1 MKQSYLKSLL
11 LLLAMV
17 WAIPKSTA
25 ADYEISAPTNVWT
38 KAYTGTSSNWVSSAV
53 VGDVIYTAPGYS
65 ATPTDIFYSATFS
78 SEPTTRWVSKGHY
91 IDNTNGGKAFSY
103 GSWTDPDGTA
113 ASTSNCYYS
122 AGPSIASDA
131 DGALW
136 LKAKLSSSWGPV
148 QNATAFIYYSAGNTP
163 NPFATTGAAGTKT
176 AVSLG
181 TQDLTGRADRMTAYG
196 HTTTAAGGALWIIP
210 NGYTSIVKFP
220 VVSGVI
226 QTKVDYSL
234 PSGITVASNNRIVTQ
249 YADNKIM
256 FDDGTSL
263 YKGVISGTNVTWTK
277 IGVTANAGN
286 NSTGA
291 AIFELQ
297 GHEVVVYSS
306 SATQISFY
314 DITTGAML
322 GTATP
327 FTTQGSSEYGRHGI
341 HAKVSGNTASV
352 YVYVP
357 GQGAAKYSI
366 TATEVANFTDP
377 VQNLKA
383 TRTFNTDAS
392 QDAMLTWSAPATGAD
407 YVTGYTIY
415 KDGATVTT
423 VAAGTTTYTYAGL
436 TASSEFNVVPNYNYN
451 GTVTVGTDSK
461 VTIAP
466 YVYTAPQNVN
476 AEHYSGYARASISFT
491 KISRTTGIEILYD
504 IVRDGTVISKGL
516 SQNEYIDTY
525 IPEGE
530 HTYAVEAVYYIADAD
545 GKYTIEIKRM
555 RSGGKTLLI
564 DELNTA
570 NVNYTLEEVYN
581 YEMWDIWNADQANGK
596 KLPANFNPNLK
607 TDKGYIDAEHYRQGA
622 LVTDS
627 NGKKW
632 WYIAQKSNTTN
643 FEAHDGG
650 TSGGVL
656 KISAENADLQAGG
669 NASLLDLSTAGEIKV
684 GQTAG
689 IAADANGNFLVRGWN
704 QTYDDAGTTSYND
717 GMNYGSKLVN
727 VVIYSADLT
736 KRFEVPL
743 NFDLDAD
750 DVQTNQYSNGR
761 IDYYRV
767 SGDLMGTSYLYVV
780 CGASRTFSV
789 IKMVND
795 GTNVT
800 ASLEKQYT
808 PDTIGDT
815 GETIKVSAGDGYE
828 NYAFDIESGQG
839 SAGYVYQKRSVG
851 YLYVPTAATSN
862 TAIFTED
869 GKLANSGGTT
879 VRMVNANDSAA
890 TRLFIITPQS
900 FLSRNT
906 GSFSVELVT
915 GNDFANGT
923 VPIAT
928 KVQDASDNVIATS
941 EAGNANGNWLF
952 AEYNATDKCIYIY
965 QYVPGIRIAKYR
977 LYGNVGFLDSKPTLD
992 ITTSY
997 DANKENIT
1005 HFTAT
1010 TSWSTPTDYKGAG
1023 DYAISHYKVEL
1034 LDAANKVID
1043 SKDVKA
1049 TEGYGTDWSSKD
1061 YSLTFNTT
1069 ADITPATGVTVATGD
1084 TENHFVDNAS
1094 PYTARV
1100 TAVYDLT
1107 SVLNGTSG
1115 ADSDLRSGAV
1125 RSVQTTHDYGVKNP
1139 AGEVTIYE
1147 GVGTVNNVYRIEINI
1162 ENMEEGEEPVSHYEI
1177 AYNYTD
1183 ASGKKVTVPVDNFV
1197 LVTADALT
1205 EGQSVV
1211 PGADVRNGNNGYAL
1225 SESQGKSFV
1234 CFYQDNRV
1242 LEDTNKDGHLDYT
1255 YPTEENWQIPSNWT
1269 YTITAVYAANNSLLR
1284 NTTAVTL
1291 NAPDTMIETGV
1302 ESVGG
1307 DAAASLNAFPIP
1319 ATSTLTVQAPQGIE
1333 SISIISAAGVEVKS
1347 VAGNSESIMSI
1358 AVDDLAAGY
1367 YMLRVNGLAPIKI
1380 VKK

>member
-25 ADYEISAPTNVWT
+25 VEYELTVNTTAEWKQSFSTPGSDAKGAGVGKDYKIWTVGMTTEYSSPYNAAYRVGSTGVETFSCGYSDAGEAVTNDDALNVIWTPTYVTSAIKTLLVWDNDSNPANKKTIDLTNYSPGAARCISAEGDIMNGTGYVWFVT
-38 KAYTGTSSNWVSSAV
+38 PKDSKIQRVTIVS
-53 VGDVIYTAPGYS
+53 
-65 ATPTDIFYSATFS
+65 
-78 SEPTTRWVSKGHY
+78 
-91 IDNTNGGKAFSY
+91 
-103 GSWTDPDGTA
+103 
-113 ASTSNCYYS
+113 
-122 AGPSIASDA
+122 
-131 DGALW
+131 
-136 LKAKLSSSWGPV
+136 
-148 QNATAFIYYSAGNTP
+148 
-163 NPFATTGAAGTKT
+163 
-176 AVSLG
+176 
-181 TQDLTGRADRMTAYG
+181 
-196 HTTTAAGGALWIIP
+196 
-210 NGYTSIVKFP
+210 
-220 VVSGVI
+220 
-226 QTKVDYSL
+226 
-234 PSGITVASNNRIVTQ
+234 
-249 YADNKIM
+249 
-256 FDDGTSL
+256 
-263 YKGVISGTNVTWTK
+263 
-277 IGVTANAGN
+277 
-286 NSTGA
+286 
-291 AIFELQ
+291 
-297 GHEVVVYSS
+297 
-306 SATQISFY
+306 
-314 DITTGAML
+314 
-322 GTATP
+322 GTATRLDSWP
-327 FTTQGSSEYGRHGI
+327 LVDSDGNSITLTGDTPYLKKYDTGKCYLLDRAGKGMYDVAVNSTNAVCTSIPTSVSDQYANGSIGGCIFMFKGHKLLFCNTSANYSAAFKIVDMSDGNKVLATITDYTTTISAHRYGRTI
-341 HAKVSGNTASV
+341 IPIVNPDNENKLDLYTYKSGV
-352 YVYVP
+352 C
-357 GQGAAKYSI
+357 AAKYSI

-377 VQNLKA
+377 VLNLKA
-383 TRTFNTDAS
+383 ARTFNTDAS
-392 QDAMLTWSAPATGAD
+392 QDATLTWSAPATGAD

-415 KDGATVTT
+415 KDEATVTT
-423 VAAGTTTYTYAGL
+423 VAAGTTAYTYAGL

-466 YVYTAPQNVN
+466 YVYTTPQNVN

-491 KISRTTGIEILYD
+491 KISRTTGIEIRYD
-504 IVRDGTVISKGL
+504 IVRDGTVISTGL

-545 GKYTIEIKRM
+545 GNYTIEIKRM
-555 RSGGKTLLI
+555 RSEEKPLLI
-564 DELNTA
+564 DALNTV

-581 YEMWDIWNADQANGK
+581 YEMWDIWDADQANGK

-643 FEAHDGG
+643 FDAYDGG

-704 QTYDDAGTTSYND
+704 QTYDDAGPSAYND

-750 DVQTNQYSNGR
+750 DVQTNQYTNGR

-780 CGASRTFSV
+780 CGASRTFTV

-800 ASLEKQYT
+800 ASLVKQYT
-808 PDTIGDT
+808 PTTIGDT
-815 GETIKVSAGDGYE
+815 GEEIKVSAGDGYE

-862 TAIFTED
+862 TGIFTED

-879 VRMVNANDSAA
+879 VRMANANDASASQ
-890 TRLFIITPQS
+890 LFIITPQS

-952 AEYNATDKCIYIY
+952 AEYNATDKSIYIY

-977 LYGNVGFLDSKPTLD
+977 LYGSVGFLDSKPKLD

-997 DANKENIT
+997 DADKENIT

-1010 TSWSTPTDYKGAG
+1010 TSWSTPADYKGAG

-1084 TENHFVDNAS
+1084 TDNHFVDNAS

-1125 RSVQTTHDYGVKNP
+1125 RSVQTTHDYGVKDP

-1183 ASGKKVTVPVDNFV
+1183 ASGNKVTVPVDNFV
-1197 LVTADALT
+1197 LVTADAQT

-1211 PGADVRNGNNGYAL
+1211 PGADVRNSNNGYAL

-1242 LEDTNKDGHLDYT
+1242 LEDTNKDGHPDYT
-1255 YPTEENWQIPSNWT
+1255 YPTEEDWQIPSNWT

-1347 VAGNSESIMSI
+1347 VAGNGESMMSI